1 MAPIPLQP
9 LPSEPLTPEQIET
22 RTRQVLDLINTGSVK
37 QLSQLHMI
45 ADKRAKLLIA
55 HRPFT
60 SIQDMEKV
68 HGVGRRFVEKFYA
81 LNVTGTNDE

>member
-37 QLSQLHMI
+37 QLSQLHLI